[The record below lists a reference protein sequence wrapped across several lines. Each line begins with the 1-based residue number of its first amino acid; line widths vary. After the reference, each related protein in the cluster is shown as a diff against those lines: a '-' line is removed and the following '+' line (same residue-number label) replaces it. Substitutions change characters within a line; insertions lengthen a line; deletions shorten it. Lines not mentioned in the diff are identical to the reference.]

1 MKSKSAK
8 HAILFTE
15 KRFTKKKVEKNPILA
30 ILRNFF
36 EKMEKNAIYRLWN
49 AILHKK

>member
-8 HAILFTE
+8 HAILFKD
-15 KRFTKKKVEKNPILA
+15 KRFTKKKLKKNPILA

-36 EKMEKNAIYRLWN
+36 EKIEKKAIYRLWN